1 MKEKDILKKVRL
13 LGDRVLIREDESLS
27 EKKTSQGIIIPVTVS
42 NDKGSKQGK
51 VVSVGCGRYEDGERV
66 EIAVKEG
73 DSVLFSWGDKVRI
86 ADEELYLVRESEIIA
101 VINK

>member
-42 NDKGSKQGK
+42 NDKGSQRGHRHG
-51 VVSVGCGRYEDGERV
+51 SGRSIRV
-66 EIAVKEG
+66 LLG
-73 DSVLFSWGDKVRI
+73 
-86 ADEELYLVRESEIIA
+86 
-101 VINK
+101 

>member
-13 LGDRVLIREDESLS
+13 LGDRVLIKEDESLS

-51 VVSVGCGRYEDGERV
+51 VLSVGCLRQRAPIPMRRSGRMP
-66 EIAVKEG
+66 I
-73 DSVLFSWGDKVRI
+73 
-86 ADEELYLVRESEIIA
+86 
-101 VINK
+101 

>member
-13 LGDRVLIREDESLS
+13 LGDRVLIKEDESLS

-51 VVSVGCGRYEDGERV
+51 VLSVGCGRYEDGKKIPV
-66 EIAVKEG
+66 DVKEG
-73 DSVLFSWGDKVRI
+73 DTVLFSWGDKIKVG
-86 ADEELYLVRESEIIA
+86 EEDLYLVKESEIIA